1 MFQYSRIL
9 AIIHKI
15 LAACPWVRSGSRT
28 GLSTDIEVGA
38 AIPSVNFTGNRTPCR
53 KNRRPR
59 RHWHRV
65 QQLAHPGRGGRLS
78 DSSSVDHPTA
88 DQRRLHSRSAH
99 STSRQHRAGSLGHPA
114 DTPPI
119 ISTRLT
125 HSESAY
131 TWVLT
136 DADDARDGLARGDYG
151 AVVTI
156 PEDFSAKATSSAGGN
171 PMKAGQAE
179 PRMQTSNAT
188 GVADP
193 LISTEI
199 AQVVLRTLNQQIVE
213 TYLENVY
220 LSFSTMHDQLD
231 KAADGAAQLA
241 AGADELKTGAGQLSS
256 GSGQLASGLGEAQS
270 KVSTVAVPFGQLP
283 APPPGPLSAAASQI
297 EQLASGVNSA
307 AAGANQLHDGAQ
319 QLETGI
325 GQLSDGAHQ
334 LATQLAQGRDK
345 VPVYDQAQR
354 DRVKGVAATPAV
366 AITDN
371 TDVGAAVAAVAA
383 ALALWACALGTY
395 VITRA
400 VPAAVLTSRDR
411 TWMIVARAACPGA
424 TVAALASVSLSLILI
439 PILNLTVGQW
449 FQLLAVTLLTSL
461 TFMALNQAVTAI
473 FKRPGR
479 FASITVLVLA
489 LVTSLMST
497 IPAALHTVGGYLPIH
512 AAILALRGV
521 IIGSDIAVTGVVQLT
536 GWLIVGVL
544 ATVLVTE
551 QRRALSSKQLR
562 LGSVLSAAT

>member
-1 MFQYSRIL
+1 MIRPL
-9 AIIHKI
+9 ANS
-15 LAACPWVRSGSRT
+15 ARASASGPLTWRTWT
-28 GLSTDIEVGA
+28 GLVILSILVMSLLIWAFWSPETNHGA
-38 AIPSVNFTGNRTPCR
+38 ANAAVVNNDKPVTVNGQLLPLGRELAGN
-53 KNRRPR
+53 
-59 RHWHRV
+59 
-65 QQLAHPGRGGRLS
+65 
-78 DSSSVDHPTA
+78 
-88 DQRRLHSRSAH
+88 
-99 STSRQHRAGSLGHPA
+99 
-114 DTPPI
+114 
-119 ISTRLT
+119 LT

-131 TWVLT
+131 AWVLT

-156 PEDFSAKATSSAGGN
+156 PDDFSAKATSSAGGN
-171 PMKAGQAE
+171 PMEAGQAE
-179 PRMQTSNAT
+179 LRVQTSNAT

-193 LISTEI
+193 LISTQI
-199 AQVVLRTLNQQIVE
+199 AQVVLRTLNQQIVQ

-220 LSFSTMHDQLD
+220 LSMTTMHDQLD

-241 AGADELKTGAGQLSS
+241 TGANKLKSGAGQLSS
-256 GSGQLASGLGEAQS
+256 GSGQLASGLGNAQS
-270 KVSTVAVPFGQLP
+270 KVSAVTTPLSQLP
-283 APPPGPLSAAASQI
+283 PPPPGPLSAAASQI

-307 AAGANQLHDGAQ
+307 ASGAGQLHDGAQ
-319 QLETGI
+319 QLEIGI

-334 LATQLAQGRDK
+334 LATQLAQGRDQ

-354 DRVKGVAATPAV
+354 DRLKGVAATPAV

-371 TDVGAAVAAVAA
+371 TDVGAAVAAVAVT
-383 ALALWACALGTY
+383 LALWACALGTY

-411 TWMIVARAACPGA
+411 TWVIVARAACPGA
-424 TVAALASVSLSLILI
+424 TVAVLAASALSLILI
-439 PILNLTVGQW
+439 PILNIAVGRW
-449 FQLLAVTLLTSL
+449 FGLLGVTLLTAL

-479 FASITVLVLA
+479 YASITVLVLA

-497 IPAALHTVGGYLPIH
+497 IPAALHTIGGHLPTH

-536 GWLIVGVL
+536 TWLIFGAL

-562 LGSVLSAAT
+562 LGSILSAAT

>member
-1 MFQYSRIL
+1 MIKPFANSARASASGPLTWRTWAGLVVLPIL
-9 AIIHKI
+9 VMSLFLWAFWSPEQNH
-15 LAACPWVRSGSRT
+15 
-28 GLSTDIEVGA
+28 GA
-38 AIPSVNFTGNRTPCR
+38 AKAAVVNNDQPVTIDGKLLPLGRELAGN
-53 KNRRPR
+53 
-59 RHWHRV
+59 
-65 QQLAHPGRGGRLS
+65 
-78 DSSSVDHPTA
+78 
-88 DQRRLHSRSAH
+88 
-99 STSRQHRAGSLGHPA
+99 
-114 DTPPI
+114 
-119 ISTRLT
+119 LT

-131 TWVLT
+131 SWVLT
-136 DADDARDGLARGDYG
+136 DGDDARDGLARGDYG

-156 PEDFSAKATSSAGGN
+156 AEDFSARATSSAGAN
-171 PMKAGQAE
+171 PMEAGQAE
-179 PRMQTSNAT
+179 LRVQTSNAT

-193 LISTEI
+193 LISTHI

-241 AGADELKTGAGQLSS
+241 TGADELKAGAGQLSS
-256 GSGQLASGLGEAQS
+256 GSGQLASGLGDAQS
-270 KVSTVAVPFGQLP
+270 QASAATAPLRQLP
-283 APPPGPLSAAASQI
+283 APPPGPLSGAAGQI
-297 EQLASGVNSA
+297 EQLASGLSSA
-307 AAGANQLHDGAQ
+307 ATGADQVHDGAQ
-319 QLETGI
+319 QLESGI

-334 LATQLAQGRDK
+334 LADQLAEGRDQ

-354 DRVKGVAATPAV
+354 DRLKDVAATPAV

-371 TDVGAAVAAVAA
+371 TDVGAAVAAVTV
-383 ALALWACALGTY
+383 ALALWGCALGTY

-400 VPAAVLTSRDR
+400 VPAAVLTSRER
-411 TWMIVARAACPGA
+411 TWLIVARAAMPGA
-424 TVAALASVSLSLILI
+424 TVAVLAAVALSLILI
-439 PILNLTVGQW
+439 PILNIAAGRW
-449 FQLLAVTLLTSL
+449 FQLLGVTLLTSL

-497 IPAALHTVGGYLPIH
+497 IPAALHTIGGYLPTH

-536 GWLIVGVL
+536 AWL
-544 ATVLVTE
+544 ATGALATIVVTE